1 MDRSIHSIDRVLH
14 FKCHQTF
21 QDFFH
26 SAPQVALRLSGRR
39 WSGTRSGRLERW
51 LASSPC
57 SGVFYIPEGLG
68 EVYTAMR
75 LFNIRAMFRSR
86 RRFKSFFCTISF
98 FLFLIVTLKCGIKR
112 LLEHGTE
119 SFAPLWFK
127 ANEFLSR
134 LHLSSFD
141 SVEVCQNNLSLKCDC
156 SSSENVL
163 LLF

>member
-1 MDRSIHSIDRVLH
+1 
-14 FKCHQTF
+14 
-21 QDFFH
+21 
-26 SAPQVALRLSGRR
+26 
-39 WSGTRSGRLERW
+39 
-51 LASSPC
+51 
-57 SGVFYIPEGLG
+57 
-68 EVYTAMR
+68 MR

-119 SFAPLWFK
+119 SFAPLGFK

-141 SVEVCQNNLSLKCDC
+141 SV
-156 SSSENVL
+156 
-163 LLF
+163 